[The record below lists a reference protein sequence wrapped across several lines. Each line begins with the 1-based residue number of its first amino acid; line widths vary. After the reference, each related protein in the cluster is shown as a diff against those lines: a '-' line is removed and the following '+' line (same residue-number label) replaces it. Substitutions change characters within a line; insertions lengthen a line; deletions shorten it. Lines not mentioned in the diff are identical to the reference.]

1 MKDKT
6 FAETDFSVQ
15 ITQPT
20 TAEPTETNAPTK
32 LPSEFAELSLSMFAL
47 FTIILL
53 SDAFRALIA
62 AVKVLK
68 DKED

>member
-20 TAEPTETNAPTK
+20 TAEPTETCFSPYPERYRFQEVQAYYEQQHITCA
-32 LPSEFAELSLSMFAL
+32 S
-47 FTIILL
+47 
-53 SDAFRALIA
+53 
-62 AVKVLK
+62 
-68 DKED
+68 